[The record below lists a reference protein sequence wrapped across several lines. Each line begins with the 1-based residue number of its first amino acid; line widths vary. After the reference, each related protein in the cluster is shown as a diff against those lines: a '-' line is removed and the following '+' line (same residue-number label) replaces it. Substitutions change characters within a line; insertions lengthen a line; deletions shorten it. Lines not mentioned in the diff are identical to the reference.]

1 MWIYLKYLLFPFSI
15 IYGFI
20 TSLRNFLYDYNIL
33 ESKKY
38 NVKVISIGNLVM
50 GGSGKTPMVEY
61 ISRYFI
67 KKNYKFSIISR
78 GYKRL
83 TKGLRL
89 INESDTYL
97 TVGDEPKQLYNK
109 FGNTSKVIVTED
121 RHKAIKLI
129 ELAVGKYESFN
140 NILESQK
147 KIDEIFPEIDDLELL
162 KYMQVLYLK
171 DGRQVI
177 ITSNHG
183 QYNKLTHDCFFE
195 ESVKAIEGK
204 TEIFSDNKYI

>member
-61 ISRYFI
+61 VSRYFI

-109 FGNTSKVIVTED
+109 FGNMSKVIVSED

-129 ELAVGKYESFN
+129 ENTCS
-140 NILESQK
+140 
-147 KIDEIFPEIDDLELL
+147 
-162 KYMQVLYLK
+162 
-171 DGRQVI
+171 
-177 ITSNHG
+177 
-183 QYNKLTHDCFFE
+183 
-195 ESVKAIEGK
+195 
-204 TEIFSDNKYI
+204 

>member
-61 ISRYFI
+61 VSRYFI
-67 KKNYKFSIISR
+67 KKNYKFSIIRR

-109 FGNTSKVIVTED
+109 FGNTSKVIVSED

-129 ELAVGKYESFN
+129 DSVAPFVKIISLVLALINLATSLLAFSNSNVAFSAIPYAP
-140 NILESQK
+140 LC
-147 KIDEIFPEIDDLELL
+147 IFA
-162 KYMQVLYLK
+162 LY
-171 DGRQVI
+171 
-177 ITSNHG
+177 
-183 QYNKLTHDCFFE
+183 
-195 ESVKAIEGK
+195 
-204 TEIFSDNKYI
+204 